1 MSALAKHIIGEA
13 TPPPIEEL
21 LPEMVKI
28 AEEGDVIERLVRFL
42 ITKGY
47 TDQDLWR
54 EIKKLSFV
62 SEVHT
67 MALRNTFQD
76 IQRGGQAAS
85 FSNPLGGLKN
95 QLRYA
100 KRRPR

>member
-1 MSALAKHIIGEA
+1 MSQTARQIIGEA
-13 TPPPIEEL
+13 APPPIEEL

-42 ITKGY
+42 MSKGY

-62 SEVHT
+62 SDVHT

-76 IQRGGQAAS
+76 IQHSGKS
-85 FSNPLGGLKN
+85 SSIHNPLGGLRN

-100 KRRPR
+100 KRKK